1 MNEISDPKNA
11 ADMYSMMPLV
21 WSIARS
27 WAAYWQTLRP
37 NGQIRSERFNFYDP
51 VLIFCHV
58 QSRRTLP
65 SAVARAKSKRRVS
78 PRETDPLLSTVESA
92 DFPETEPTAP
102 APLRQLITRPVLIAV
117 LNYAFLNL
125 CSMSYDAL
133 LPLVYATPI
142 GLGGLGITPYSI
154 GLMMGLCGIS
164 NAFVQ
169 GLFGGRIIRYVGPR
183 CIYTGCFCAV
193 GLAYAAYPLLSF
205 AARAGRVDGTAIA
218 ILVVQLSS
226 SFFVYLAVAP
236 SFASSLFALSNK
248 KNLAGGSL
256 VYIILVGIALVAMR
270 VSVLLPRRLR
280 SEAT

>member
-1 MNEISDPKNA
+1 MLGFGLSKTFWTLFTFRCAQGAFNGNIGVSKTAMNEISDPKNA

-51 VLIFCHV
+51 VLIFCH
-58 QSRRTLP
+58 TLP
-65 SAVARAKSKRRVS
+65 SAVARAKSKRRAS
-78 PRETDPLLSTVESA
+78 PRETDPLLSTVEPA

-117 LNYAFLNL
+117 LNYAFLNF

-142 GLGGLGITPYSI
+142 GLGGLGLTPYSI

-169 GLFGGRIIRYVGPR
+169 GLFRGRIIRYVGPR
-183 CIYTGCFCAV
+183 RIYTGCFCAV
-193 GLAYAAYPLLSF
+193 GLAYAA
-205 AARAGRVDGTAIA
+205 
-218 ILVVQLSS
+218 
-226 SFFVYLAVAP
+226 
-236 SFASSLFALSNK
+236 
-248 KNLAGGSL
+248 
-256 VYIILVGIALVAMR
+256 
-270 VSVLLPRRLR
+270 
-280 SEAT
+280 